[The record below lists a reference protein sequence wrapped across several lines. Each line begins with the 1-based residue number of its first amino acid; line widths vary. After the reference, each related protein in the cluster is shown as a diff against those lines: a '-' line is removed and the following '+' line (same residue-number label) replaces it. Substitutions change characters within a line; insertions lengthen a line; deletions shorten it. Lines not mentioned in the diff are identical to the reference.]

1 MGADVTVFSTSKS
14 KRDDAIKFG
23 AKQFILSTDFEQIN
37 VTSNKFDFIIDCVS
51 AKHDLIH
58 ILSTLRFGGIFCMIG
73 APPTPLEV
81 PPFSLIQKRLNVT
94 GSFIGGMKE
103 TQEMLEFSGQ
113 HNITYGHYGD
123 TNLASISSGLRYP
136 ITVNDRP
143 IISEFILRRLKWTKL
158 QTLNYT
164 V

>member
-1 MGADVTVFSTSKS
+1 LKQSESLSVFYTFTDLPARDAYLKYKARALLRN
-14 KRDDAIKFG
+14 KRIV
-23 AKQFILSTDFEQIN
+23 IY
-37 VTSNKFDFIIDCVS
+37 
-51 AKHDLIH
+51 
-58 ILSTLRFGGIFCMIG
+58 
-73 APPTPLEV
+73 
-81 PPFSLIQKRLNVT
+81 
-94 GSFIGGMKE
+94 SF
-103 TQEMLEFSGQ
+103 LD
-113 HNITYGHYGD
+113 GHYGD